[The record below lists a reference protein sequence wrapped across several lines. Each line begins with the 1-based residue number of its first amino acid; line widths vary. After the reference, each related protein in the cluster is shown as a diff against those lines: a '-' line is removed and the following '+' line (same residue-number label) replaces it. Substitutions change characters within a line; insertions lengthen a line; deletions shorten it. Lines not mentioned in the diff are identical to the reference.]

1 VRNFVCVSIALLA
14 AVPLLCAQGQ
24 VATAISTAPFQLRG
38 ATVTTDQG
46 VPSWPVMPG
55 DAIKAGSEPVVISF
69 AGGSTVTLQPRSSA
83 KITVSGQ
90 TPTFLLECGAAS
102 YSLSAL
108 SAVKV
113 NDPVSPA
120 QLAGAYSFAC
130 DKPAGWWTTGHT
142 ALVLGGAAGAAG
154 LGFGI
159 SHAVAGGDSV
169 SAH

>member
-1 VRNFVCVSIALLA
+1 MRSFVCVWVALLA
-14 AVPLLCAQGQ
+14 AVPMICAQGQ
-24 VATAISTAPFQLRG
+24 VATVTSTAPFQLRG

-83 KITVSGQ
+83 RITVSGQ

-113 NDPVSPA
+113 NDPASPSK
-120 QLAGAYSFAC
+120 LAGAYSIAC

-159 SHAVAGGDSV
+159 SQTLNSGPAASKL
-169 SAH
+169 

>member
-1 VRNFVCVSIALLA
+1 VI
-14 AVPLLCAQGQ
+14 CAQGQ
-24 VATAISTAPFQLRG
+24 VATVTSTAPFQLRG

-55 DAIKAGSEPVVISF
+55 DTIQAGSEPVVISF
-69 AGGSTVTLQPRSSA
+69 TDGSSVTLQPRSSA

-90 TPTFLLECGAAS
+90 TPAFLLECGAAS

-113 NDPVSPA
+113 NDPASPSK
-120 QLAGAYSFAC
+120 LAGAYSIAC
-130 DKPAGWWTTGHT
+130 GKPAGWWSAGHT

-159 SHAVAGGDSV
+159 SSAVSGGDTV
-169 SAH
+169 SSR